1 MIDYILARE
10 FQGLMYYLTACL
22 LFLIITPRVS
32 FIRYGRKLLFVAI
45 LALTSYFYLAY
56 EEIDPL
62 VYVLHLVPVC
72 VALIAIYE
80 GWIPGVSTTAAFIW
94 GNIFIAGNEWLPGT
108 LSMVFIAIV
117 GIIYHYR
124 MPSPE
129 AVKRMLLVHF
139 LLILVYIGLFITLS
153 LWTQDH
159 MEYRRMIVTGIG
171 TLLSSPLVAYTYYL
185 VKHQERLTEELFNA
199 EKYQLIGQLT
209 ASISH
214 EIRNPLTTARGFLQL
229 MGRSNLDAAT
239 LDRYRINALE
249 GIDGANAIITDY
261 LNYSKPSVEQPR
273 LLDVRQELANV
284 EQWVKPLCVMSNVE
298 LISRH
303 NTQDT
308 LLVNGDSKK
317 LQQCLLNIMKNA
329 IESMPEGGVLTI
341 SSRKEDEKVLI
352 FIRDTGIGMNEQ
364 QLKRIGMPFYTTK
377 DKGTGLGLMVVTN
390 LIQAMGGRLYFRSKP
405 SQGTICEVHLPL
417 EKTSRGISD
426 QPAPE

>member
-1 MIDYILARE
+1 MIEYILARE

-32 FIRYGRKLLFVAI
+32 FMRFGRKQLFVGI
-45 LALTSYFYLAY
+45 LALMSYFYLGY

-62 VYVLHLVPVC
+62 VYAFHLVPVC

-80 GWIPGVSTTAAFIW
+80 GWIPGVATAAAFIW
-94 GNIFIAGNEWLPGT
+94 GNIFIAGNEWAPGT
-108 LSMVFIAIV
+108 ISATIVAAAGIA
-117 GIIYHYR
+117 YHYR

-129 AVKRMLLVHF
+129 TVRRMLTMHF
-139 LLILVYIGLFITLS
+139 LLVIGYMALFVGVS
-153 LWTQDH
+153 LATSETMDH
-159 MEYRRMIVTGIG
+159 QRMLATGIG

-199 EKYQLIGQLT
+199 EKYHLIGQLT

-229 MGRSNLDAAT
+229 MGRSGLDSAT
-239 LDRYRINALE
+239 LERYRTNALE

-261 LNYSKPSVEQPR
+261 LNYSKPSVDEPR
-273 LLDVRQELANV
+273 LLDVRQELASV
-284 EQWVKPLCVMSNVE
+284 EQWVKPLCVMTGVE
-298 LISRH
+298 LVSRH
-303 NTQDT
+303 GVHDE
-308 LLVNGDSKK
+308 LPVVGDSKK

-329 IESMPEGGVLTI
+329 VESMPEGGVLTV
-341 SSRKEDEKVLI
+341 SSRKENGKVLI

-377 DKGTGLGLMVVTN
+377 EKGTGLGLMVVTN

-405 SQGTICEVHLPL
+405 GQGTICEVHLPL
-417 EKTSRGISD
+417 KPEDEPVIPL
-426 QPAPE
+426 PAP

>member
-1 MIDYILARE
+1 MIEYILARE

-32 FIRYGRKLLFVAI
+32 FIKYGRKLLFVAI

-80 GWIPGVSTTAAFIW
+80 GWIPGVATTAAFIW
-94 GNIFIAGNEWLPGT
+94 GNIFIAGNEWMPGT
-108 LSMVFIAIV
+108 ISSIAVTSV
-117 GIIYHYR
+117 GIAYHYW

-129 AVKRMLLVHF
+129 SIKRMLLVHF
-139 LLILVYIGLFITLS
+139 LLILAYIGMFIGLS
-153 LWTQDH
+153 VWTGEQ
-159 MEYRRMIVTGIG
+159 MELRRMLATGIG
-171 TLLSSPLVAYTYYL
+171 TLLSSPIVAYTYYL

-199 EKYQLIGQLT
+199 EKYHLIGQLT

-229 MGRSNLDAAT
+229 MGRPNLDPAA
-239 LDRYRINALE
+239 LERYRINALE
-249 GIDGANAIITDY
+249 GIDGANSIITEY
-261 LNYSKPSVEQPR
+261 LNYSKPSVEEPR
-273 LLDVRQELANV
+273 LLNVRQELASV
-284 EQWVKPLCVMSNVE
+284 EQWIKPLCVMSNVE
-298 LISRH
+298 LVSRH
-303 NTQDT
+303 GTQEPLT
-308 LLVNGDSKK
+308 VTGDSKK
-317 LQQCLLNIMKNA
+317 LQQCLLNIIKNA

-341 SSRKEDEKVLI
+341 SSRKEDDKALI
-352 FIRDTGIGMNEQ
+352 FIRDTGIGMNDQ

-390 LIQAMGGRLYFRSKP
+390 LIQAMGGKLYFRSKP
-405 SQGTICEVHLPL
+405 NQGTICEVHLPL
-417 EKTSRGISD
+417 ESKRS
-426 QPAPE
+426 